1 MNVSPSSLE
10 RFVAAHRALDGVALN
25 GSNDRVHTLR
35 SDALAHAQR
44 LGLPNRKSEAWKYTA
59 IEKVLEHDYA
69 LTADETPL
77 TLAASDVDEALLPH
91 LEADVLVLVDGRFQ
105 PDLSRIGSL
114 PGGAYV
120 GGLKQAAAEYADLVD
135 AHLGAYARPDDQ
147 VFAALNTAFL
157 DDGAFVYV
165 PSGAALERPV
175 HVVSFVSAREDRMA
189 QPRLLAVCEEGAR
202 ATLLD
207 TTVVRGEG
215 KLFVNYV
222 AEFYVG
228 SQGNLT
234 HYRVQDEGP
243 RVTEVATF
251 DAHQEA
257 DSEFTT
263 LTVGLSGELL
273 RNNVRVVSGGSH
285 TDTHMNGLF
294 MLDGKTHADNATF
307 MDHASADCESNELYK
322 HVLWDDATG
331 VFNGKILVRPDSQ
344 RIDAYQSSRAIL
356 LGDGSTMNSKPE
368 LEIYAD
374 DVQCSHGAATGKL
387 DDDALFYLRARGL
400 TLQNARALLL
410 LAFAREVT
418 DTIALQ
424 PFHDWVDEKLKARFA
439 VG

>member
-1 MNVSPSSLE
+1 MNVSPSSLD

-59 IEKVLEHDYA
+59 IEKTLERDYA
-69 LTADETPL
+69 L
-77 TLAASDVDEALLPH
+77 ASDAPSTLPTSAQVDAALLPG
-91 LEADVLVLVDGRFQ
+91 LDADVLVVVDGRFQ
-105 PDLSRIGSL
+105 ADLSRVGDL
-114 PGGAYV
+114 PSGAYA
-120 GGLKQAAAEYADLVD
+120 GGIKGAAAAHPELID
-135 AHLGAYARPDDQ
+135 AHLGTYARPDDQ

-165 PSGAALERPV
+165 PKGKLLERPI
-175 HVVSFVSAREDRMA
+175 HVVSFFSASEDRMV
-189 QPRLLAVCEEGAR
+189 QPRLLAVCEDGAS

-207 TTVVRGEG
+207 TSVVTGEG

-222 AEFYVG
+222 GEFYVG
-228 SQGNLT
+228 SKANLT

-243 RVTEVATF
+243 NVTEVATF
-251 DAHQEA
+251 DAHQESG
-257 DSEFTT
+257 SEFTT
-263 LTVGLSGELL
+263 LTVGLSGETL
-273 RNNVRVVSGGSH
+273 RNNVRVVSGGDH
-285 TDTHMNGLF
+285 TDSHMNGLF
-294 MLDGKTHADNATF
+294 LLDGRSHADNATF
-307 MDHASADCESNELYK
+307 MDHASPDCESNELYK
-322 HVLWDDATG
+322 HVLWDAATG

-344 RIDAYQSSRAIL
+344 RINAYQSSRAIL
-356 LGDGSTMNSKPE
+356 LGDDSTMNSKPE

-374 DVQCSHGAATGKL
+374 DVQCSHGAATGRL

-418 DTIALQ
+418 DTITLQ
-424 PFHDWVDEKLKARFA
+424 PFHDWIDEKLKARFA